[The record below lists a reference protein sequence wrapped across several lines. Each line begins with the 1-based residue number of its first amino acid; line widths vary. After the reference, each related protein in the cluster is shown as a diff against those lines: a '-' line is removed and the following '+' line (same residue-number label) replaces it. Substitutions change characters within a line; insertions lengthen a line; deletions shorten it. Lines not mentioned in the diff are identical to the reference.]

1 MTVIAV
7 ILLVLAGAL
16 LLFGVLSW
24 ARKLPGN
31 AIFGLRV
38 PEVRKSE
45 EAWRAAHAAAG
56 PIWTFGG
63 VALLFGAMLA
73 FVSGGW
79 MWVFTVVTLLVALVA
94 LSLGAN
100 VGARTASLIED
111 SGDSGDSEEG
121 GCGQDC
127 NCGAPAETPAVDLAA
142 LRKAASEADKA

>member
-16 LLFGVLSW
+16 LLFGALSW
-24 ARKLPGN
+24 TRNLPGN
-31 AIFGLRV
+31 AVFGLRL

-45 EAWRAAHAAAG
+45 DAWRAAHAAAG

-63 VALLFGAMLA
+63 VALLFGALIA
-73 FVSGGW
+73 FIAEGW
-79 MWVFTVVTLLVALVA
+79 MWVLPVVAVLVALVA
-94 LSLGAN
+94 VSLGAN
-100 VGARTASLIED
+100 VGARTASLID
-111 SGDSGDSEEG
+111 ADGHDEEG

>member
-79 MWVFTVVTLLVALVA
+79 MWVFTVVTVLIALVA

-100 VGARTASLIED
+100 AGARIASLHDD
-111 SGDSGDSEEG
+111 SGDGDDSAG

-127 NCGAPAETPAVDLAA
+127 NCGAPAEAPAVDLTA

>member
-16 LLFGVLSW
+16 LLFGALSW
-24 ARKLPGN
+24 TRNLPGN
-31 AIFGLRV
+31 AVFGLRL

-45 EAWRAAHAAAG
+45 DAWRAAHAAAG

-63 VALLFGAMLA
+63 VALLFGALIA
-73 FVSGGW
+73 FIAEGW
-79 MWVFTVVTLLVALVA
+79 MWVLPVVAVLVALVA
-94 LSLGAN
+94 VSLGAN
-100 VGARTASLIED
+100 VGARTASLID
-111 SGDSGDSEEG
+111 ADGHDEEG

-142 LRKAASEADKA
+142 LRKAASEADNA

>member
-63 VALLFGAMLA
+63 VALLFGALLA

-79 MWVFTVVTLLVALVA
+79 MWVFTAVTVLIALVA

-100 VGARTASLIED
+100 AGARIASLHDDTGDDD
-111 SGDSGDSEEG
+111 SGG

-127 NCGAPAETPAVDLAA
+127 NCGAPAETPAVDLTA